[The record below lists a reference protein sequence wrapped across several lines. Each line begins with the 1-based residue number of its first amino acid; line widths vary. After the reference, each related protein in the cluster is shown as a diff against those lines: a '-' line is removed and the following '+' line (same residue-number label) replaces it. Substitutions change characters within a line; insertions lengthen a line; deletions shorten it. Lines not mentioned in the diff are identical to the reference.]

1 MRILRRKKDKI
12 AQQFYGHMTHTETI
26 KKQSKAF
33 LETANE
39 YVHLRLIM
47 LLGTTVLIAVLL
59 FPSLLMTMPRYHIG
73 DVAEKDIKSPKDF
86 LIEDKE
92 ATQRKRQE
100 TARSILTIYDFDDTL
115 ASKLGGRITHAFK
128 HMRAL
133 PAAANPGAI
142 ARGTDGV
149 KDRKPGQSTPLTQTR
164 SRHDLI
170 WKEKQAFED
179 MLGVQ
184 VSNGVYKIL
193 EKENFSESMTRE
205 IVQLLRTVLQNGIA
219 GNKQLVLQ
227 QQHKGIMV
235 RTLSSKKEIHV
246 NDLQRFYGLDEAKN
260 ALANSGRAL
269 LKDLDYSLRNVVIDL
284 AQRLIQPNLTLNKGE
299 TEERRNKAV
308 AEVKAVLTQIKKG
321 EMLVREGQKVSQLH
335 MDRLQ
340 ALESEMRREHL
351 FTITVGF
358 ILLAIAFFVISFTT
372 NFRTD
377 ESLALK
383 NIDLLFLCTMLVILF
398 LLNEVSVYLVK
409 GIARNIP
416 YSIEASSAFYAIPVA
431 AGAMTVCLFMGM
443 QVALPFSLASAF
455 VAAFLFENEFDMF
468 LFFLL
473 SGTLG
478 AYWVRNCKERGTLIK
493 AGLKVGLVN
502 VPVVTAL
509 HMFRGSGLELNLLW
523 DWVFSLLGGV
533 SSGILATG
541 FAPVVEM
548 SFAYTTDIKLL
559 ELANLDR
566 PVLRKLMLE
575 APGTYHHS
583 VIVGCLGEAA
593 AATIGA
599 NPLLAK
605 VSGYYHDIG
614 KLKKPLYFIE
624 NQVGHENRHDK
635 LTPSMSSLILIAHVK
650 HGVEIARNH
659 RLGRELIDIIQQHH
673 GTSLITYFY
682 EKAKQLKGE
691 DAVNTEHFKYPGPK
705 PQTKEAGLVLLAD
718 VVEAASR
725 SLENPTPARINGLV
739 QRIINKIFLDGQLDE
754 CELTLKDLHEI
765 AKSFNKIL
773 NGIHHHRIEYP
784 KRVARIDGVTQKLNG
799 NSDRRQ
805 ARSLQN
811 RSRGNREEGE
821 NNIKRLGMS

>member
-1 MRILRRKKDKI
+1 
-12 AQQFYGHMTHTETI
+12 MT
-26 KKQSKAF
+26 KKQGKPF

-39 YVHLRLIM
+39 HTQLRLVM
-47 LLGTTVLIAVLL
+47 LLGTIVLIAVLL
-59 FPSLLMTMPRYHIG
+59 FPSLLMTMPKYHIG

-86 LIEDKE
+86 LIEDKV
-92 ATQRKRQE
+92 ATEKKREE

-115 ASKLGGRITHAFK
+115 ASKLEERITNAFK
-128 HMRAL
+128 RMRAL

-142 ARGTDGV
+142 AEGADGV
-149 KDRKPGQSTPLTQTR
+149 KDRKPGKTSTLTQPP

-170 WKEKQAFED
+170 WKEKQPFED

-184 VSNGVYKIL
+184 LSNGVYNTL
-193 EKENFSESMTRE
+193 EKEDFSESMTRE
-205 IVQLLRTVLQNGIA
+205 IVRLLGAVLKNGIA
-219 GNKQLVLQ
+219 GNKRLVVQ
-227 QQHKGIMV
+227 QQHKGIIV
-235 RTLSSKKEIHV
+235 RTLSSKEEVHV
-246 NDLQRFYGLDEAKN
+246 NNHQRFYNLDEAKD
-260 ALANSGRAL
+260 ALANTGTAL
-269 LKDLDYSLRNVVIDL
+269 LKDFDDSLRNVVIDL
-284 AQRLIQPNLTLNKGE
+284 AQRLIQPNLTPNKGE

-308 AEVKAVLTQIKKG
+308 GDVKAILTQIKKG

-351 FTITVGF
+351 FTITAGF
-358 ILLAIAFFVISFTT
+358 ILLSIAFFVILFTT
-372 NFRTD
+372 NFSAD
-377 ESLALK
+377 GSLALK
-383 NIDLLFLCTMLVILF
+383 NIDLLFLCTMVVILF

-416 YSIEASSAFYAIPVA
+416 YSIEGSSAFYAIPVA

-455 VAAFLFENEFDMF
+455 VTAFLFENEFDMF
-468 LFFLL
+468 LFFLM
-473 SGTLG
+473 SGILG

-509 HMFRGSGLELNLLW
+509 HMFKGSGIELKLLW

-541 FAPVVEM
+541 FAPVIEM
-548 SFAYTTDIKLL
+548 CFAYTTDIKLL

-583 VIVGCLGEAA
+583 VIVGSLGEAA

-614 KLKKPLYFIE
+614 KVKKPLYFIE
-624 NQVGHENRHDK
+624 NQVRHENRHDK
-635 LTPSMSSLILIAHVK
+635 LAPSMSSLILIAHVK
-650 HGVEIARNH
+650 DGVEIARNY
-659 RLGRELIDIIQQHH
+659 RLGRKIIDIIQQHH

-691 DAVNTEHFKYPGPK
+691 DAVNMVHFKYPGPK

-739 QRIINKIFLDGQLDE
+739 QNIINKIFLDGQLDE

-765 AKSFNKIL
+765 AKSFNNIL

-784 KRVARIDGVTQKLNG
+784 KGVPTINGVTRKLNG

-811 RSRGNREEGE
+811 RSRGNRKEGE
-821 NNIKRLGMS
+821 DSIKRLRMP